1 MHLGGVQG
9 GGCEVVENVDVVH
22 VCVCWGGGGT
32 QGRQGRTFGFLLCVV
47 AVLGHLDSG

>member
-22 VCVCWGGGGT
+22 VCVCWGGGGEL
-32 QGRQGRTFGFLLCVV
+32 GGGKE
-47 AVLGHLDSG
+47 GHLDFFYV